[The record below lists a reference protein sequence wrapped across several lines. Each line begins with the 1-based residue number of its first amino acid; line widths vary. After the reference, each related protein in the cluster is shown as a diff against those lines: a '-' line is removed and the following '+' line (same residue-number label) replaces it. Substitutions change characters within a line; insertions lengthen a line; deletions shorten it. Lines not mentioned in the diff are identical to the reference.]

1 METGMDNSMSSKPKM
16 TEVEV
21 YGVESIPAKDRTS
34 TPMDLFRIAFGGA
47 NSFATVLL
55 GAFPIFFGLS
65 LKQGLM
71 ATLLGVVVGSAILA
85 PMAVFGPIN
94 GTNNAV
100 SSGAHFGVVGRVLGS
115 YLSLLTAIAF
125 YSIAVWTAGDAIV
138 GGAVQLFG
146 LSDTKFFRG
155 LSYGIMAI
163 LVLVVCIYGYQFMLW
178 INKIAI
184 AGASVILVLGF
195 FAFANQTNWSYAGS
209 FPSTSTSGFW
219 PAFLGSAFI
228 VLSNP
233 ISFGAFLGD
242 WSRYIPRNSGGSK
255 VIRAAFLS
263 QIASLLP
270 FVFGL
275 VTTAIVAEKAPEAFK
290 NFDYVGGM
298 LATPKWFLLPILLLA
313 IIGGM
318 STGSTSLYGTGLDF
332 SSVFPRLSRV
342 QATILIGIISIVLIF
357 IGRFG
362 FNLVTSV
369 STFVTLIIVCT
380 TPWMIMMMIG
390 YLHRRGH
397 YLPDDLQVFNRGQKG
412 GAYWFR
418 NGYNVEAITIW
429 ILSAAL
435 SLSFVNLP
443 GQFVGP
449 LGNHFNG
456 LDISLLV
463 AVVVPAILYWIALVV
478 QPESSALHGDRGSR
492 FSKAT
497 SKAVAPIVNK

>member
-1 METGMDNSMSSKPKM
+1 MSMNNKPKM
-16 TEVEV
+16 TEIES

-34 TPMDLFRIAFGGA
+34 TPLDLFRIAFGGA

-65 LKQGLM
+65 LTQGLL

-138 GGAVQLFG
+138 GGAVQLLGFKD
-146 LSDTKFFRG
+146 SQVFRG
-155 LSYGIMAI
+155 VAYGVMAL
-163 LVLVVCIYGYQFMLW
+163 LVLAVCIYGYQFMLW

-184 AGASVILVLGF
+184 AGASVVLVLGLI
-195 FAFANQTNWSYAGS
+195 AFAGDINFNYKGA
-209 FPSTSTSGFW
+209 FESTSSAGFW

-242 WSRYIPRNSGGSK
+242 WSRYIPKDSGGAK
-255 VIRAAFLS
+255 VMRAAFLS

-275 VTTAIVAEKAPEAFK
+275 VTTAIVAEKAPDAFK
-290 NFDYVGGM
+290 NFDYVGGL
-298 LATPKWFLLPILLLA
+298 LATTPGWFLVPILLLA

-332 SSVFPRLSRV
+332 SSVFPKLSRV
-342 QATILIGIISIVLIF
+342 QATIFIGIISIALIF

-362 FNLVTSV
+362 YNLVTSV
-369 STFVTLIIVCT
+369 TTFVTLIIVCT
-380 TPWMIMMMIG
+380 TPWMVMMMVG

-418 NGYNVEAITIW
+418 NGFNIEAIFIW
-429 ILSAAL
+429 VLSAILSL
-435 SLSFVNLP
+435 FFVNLP

-449 LGNHFNG
+449 LGNLFNG

-463 AVVVPAILYWIALVV
+463 AVILPAVLYGLTLMIT
-478 QPESSALHGDRGSR
+478 PEPSAIHGEKGAR
-492 FSKAT
+492 FRA
-497 SKAVAPIVNK
+497 AVNKPIAPIVKK

>member
-1 METGMDNSMSSKPKM
+1 MSGIQTNKPKM
-16 TEVEV
+16 TEIEI

-65 LKQGLM
+65 LKQGLL
-71 ATLLGVVVGSAILA
+71 ATLLGVVLGSAILA

-146 LSDTKFFRG
+146 FSDTKFFRG
-155 LSYGIMAI
+155 IAYGVMAL

-178 INKIAI
+178 INKVAI
-184 AGASVILVLGF
+184 TGASIILVLGF
-195 FAFANQTNWSYAGS
+195 VAFSGQVNWSFTGA
-209 FPSTSTSGFW
+209 FPSSSTTGFW

-233 ISFGAFLGD
+233 ISFGAFHGD
-242 WSRYIPRNSGGSK
+242 WTRYIPRDAGGAK

-270 FVFGL
+270 FLFGL
-275 VTTAIVAEKAPEAFK
+275 VTTAIVAEKAPDAFK
-290 NFDYVGGM
+290 NFDYVGGL
-298 LATPKWFLLPILLLA
+298 LATTPKWFLLPILLLA

-332 SSVFPRLSRV
+332 SSVFPRLGRV
-342 QATILIGIISIVLIF
+342 QATILIGIISIILIF

-362 FNLVTSV
+362 YNLVTSV
-369 STFVTLIIVCT
+369 TTFVTLIIVCT

-412 GAYWFR
+412 GAYWFN
-418 NGYNVEAITIW
+418 NGYNVEAIFIW
-429 ILSAAL
+429 LFSAAL

-443 GQFVGP
+443 GQFVGI
-449 LGNHFNG
+449 LGNNFNG
-456 LDISLLV
+456 LDISLFV
-463 AVVVPAILYWIALVV
+463 AVVVPAVLYGLALMIT
-478 QPESSALHGDRGSR
+478 PEASALHGNLGAR
-492 FSKAT
+492 FRKA
-497 SKAVAPIVNK
+497 SNKPIAAIVNK

>member
-1 METGMDNSMSSKPKM
+1 
-16 TEVEV
+16 
-21 YGVESIPAKDRTS
+21 
-34 TPMDLFRIAFGGA
+34 
-47 NSFATVLL
+47 
-55 GAFPIFFGLS
+55 
-65 LKQGLM
+65 
-71 ATLLGVVVGSAILA
+71 
-85 PMAVFGPIN
+85 
-94 GTNNAV
+94 
-100 SSGAHFGVVGRVLGS
+100 
-115 YLSLLTAIAF
+115 
-125 YSIAVWTAGDAIV
+125 
-138 GGAVQLFG
+138 
-146 LSDTKFFRG
+146 
-155 LSYGIMAI
+155 
-163 LVLVVCIYGYQFMLW
+163 MLW
-178 INKIAI
+178 INKVAI
-184 AGASVILVLGF
+184 TGASIVLVLGF
-195 FAFANQTNWSYAGS
+195 IAFSGDINFSYKGA
-209 FPSTSTSGFW
+209 FESTSTAGFW

-242 WSRYIPRNSGGSK
+242 WTRYIPKNSGGAK

-275 VTTAIVAEKAPEAFK
+275 VTTAIVAEKAPDAFE
-290 NFDYVGGM
+290 NFDYVGGL
-298 LATPKWFLLPILLLA
+298 LATTPGWFLVPILLLA

-332 SSVFPRLSRV
+332 SSVFPKLSRV
-342 QATILIGIISIVLIF
+342 QATIFIGIISIALIF

-362 FNLVTSV
+362 YNLVTSV
-369 STFVTLIIVCT
+369 TTFVTLIIVCT
-380 TPWMIMMMIG
+380 TPWMVMMMVG

-418 NGYNVEAITIW
+418 NGFNIEAIFIW

-449 LGNHFNG
+449 LGNFFNG

-463 AVVVPAILYWIALVV
+463 AVILPAVLYGLVLMIT
-478 QPESSALHGDRGSR
+478 PEAAAIHGEKGAR
-492 FSKAT
+492 FRA
-497 SKAVAPIVNK
+497 AVNKPIAPIVKK